1 MFVKYVIPAL
11 RASKLPC
18 DIWRMR
24 VLRYLG
30 VECSKRPSNELARS
44 CSLRTVRNQN
54 RGLVFRNKEFLRF
67 VFDEHVL
74 RSRHFKRNCRED
86 GGVVIIMAEVPRE
99 QASLEE
105 VELGEHKVE
114 EVAGEDI
121 PLGAQSAAVGSDQ
134 EVSVPTQQ
142 ARQPR
147 RVHWRYQSPVSV
159 TNTHTRS
166 RLCRCYQPNR
176 RPVLFL
182 VLLLLGGASLAVLIA
197 TIAINATR
205 ELPRKM
211 EALEQSLLR

>member
-1 MFVKYVIPAL
+1 MCQNL
-11 RASKLPC
+11 RGVQLSRIIVAPTFQPPESLTIYRFSACAHRLGFQNLNLSKLS
-18 DIWRMR
+18 
-24 VLRYLG
+24 VKTAAT
-30 VECSKRPSNELARS
+30 VFVPS
-44 CSLRTVRNQN
+44 
-54 RGLVFRNKEFLRF
+54 
-67 VFDEHVL
+67 
-74 RSRHFKRNCRED
+74 CRED
-86 GGVVIIMAEVPRE
+86 GGVGSRR
-99 QASLEE
+99 SLEE
-105 VELGEHKVE
+105 VELGEHRVE
-114 EVAGEDI
+114 EVAGEEDI

-182 VLLLLGGASLAVLIA
+182 VLLLLGGASLAVLVA

-205 ELPRKM
+205 ELPSKM
-211 EALEQSLLR
+211 RGFGTVVTSLVVILFCHGSINIY